1 MLQAQPPSVDSLGSE
16 DAWYNEELEQQ
27 SAGKPS
33 TSGRVEDEVQ
43 YVELPTPQNVR
54 CLCHVEDKK
63 LWQFRV
69 CEEPESGSNR

>member
-16 DAWYNEELEQQ
+16 DAWYNEELEQR
-27 SAGKPS
+27 SAGTPS

-54 CLCHVEDKK
+54 CSSHVEAIE
-63 LWQFRV
+63 LWQCRE